1 MELFLLEKFV
11 LKGKIY
17 LTVRDTMVRKDSNCG
32 PGCDLGFS
40 PNLNVPQFPYLFSR
54 DNNGPHRM
62 FEDSMIKICKAQDNI
77 ARPVVSAG
85 YVSAIFLS

>member
-1 MELFLLEKFV
+1 
-11 LKGKIY
+11 
-17 LTVRDTMVRKDSNCG
+17 
-32 PGCDLGFS
+32 
-40 PNLNVPQFPYLFSR
+40 
-54 DNNGPHRM
+54 M